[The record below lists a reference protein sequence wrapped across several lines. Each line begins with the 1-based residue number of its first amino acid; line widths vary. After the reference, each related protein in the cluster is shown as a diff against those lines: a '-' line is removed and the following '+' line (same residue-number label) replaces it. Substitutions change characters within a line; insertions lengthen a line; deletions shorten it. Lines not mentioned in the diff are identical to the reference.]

1 MGKKDLKDQ
10 HKDLVIN
17 IIDVL
22 ADLDPSKTNKFLP
35 LLIKHFKKESDNF
48 KKYVGYEIS
57 GLVGSENLRALKDF
71 NEHLDNNRTKIKDIS
86 LIKDFRDLH
95 EQLVYAELKL
105 KKKDIKK
112 EISILY
118 KDKEWLVLKPLS
130 YEASKIYGAGTKWC
144 TSSRE
149 EDKPFYNYSND
160 GVLLY
165 LIKLGTNE
173 KYGVHWYFEKEKSV
187 EMSWWDVEDRK
198 VDSLTLNV
206 PSKITQIVLD
216 HYLTTKQPNSYYFK
230 GRDKKRALEYINIA
244 LPVEP
249 PTVPPMP
256 PIEVVGCNIIPIDFG
271 VRTGVLGPEPPL
283 EGTGNVS
290 DPQWTLYDGNT
301 TTTLNVDGLVNK
313 TLEYTYMA
321 KAMKKSLEDLDN

>member
-35 LLIKHFKKESDNF
+35 LLIKRFKEEYNSFKE
-48 KKYVGYEIS
+48 YVGYEIK
-57 GLVGSENLRALKDF
+57 GLIGAENLRALKDF

-118 KDKEWLVLKPLS
+118 KDEEWLILKPLS
-130 YEASKIYGAGTKWC
+130 YEASKIYGSGTKWC

-165 LIKLGTNE
+165 VIKLGTDE
-173 KYGVHWYFEKEKSV
+173 KYGVHWYFEKEKSI

-216 HYLTTKQPNSYYFK
+216 HYLTTKQPNSDYFK
-230 GRDKKRALEYINIA
+230 DKDKKRAEELKIKDDNCNVIPINLDTTTNVA
-244 LPVEP
+244 LPPDPVEP
-249 PTVPPMP
+249 
-256 PIEVVGCNIIPIDFG
+256 EWG
-271 VRTGVLGPEPPL
+271 
-283 EGTGNVS
+283 
-290 DPQWTLYDGNT
+290 LYDGNT

-313 TLEYTYMA
+313 SLEYTYMA
-321 KAMKKSLEDLDN
+321 KAMKKSLDDLT

>member
-1 MGKKDLKDQ
+1 MGKKDLKNQ

-22 ADLDPSKTNKFLP
+22 AELDPSKTNKFLP
-35 LLIKHFKKESDNF
+35 ILIKRFKEEYDSF
-48 KKYVGYEIS
+48 KKYVGYEIG
-57 GLVGSENLRALKDF
+57 GLVGTENLRALKDF

-118 KDKEWLVLKPLS
+118 KDKEWLILKPLS

-149 EDKPFYNYSND
+149 DDKPFYNYSND

-165 LIKLGTNE
+165 VIKLGTNE
-173 KYGVHWYFEKEKSV
+173 KFGVHWYFEKNKSI

-198 VDSLTLNV
+198 VDSLTLSV
-206 PSKITQIVLD
+206 PSKITQIILD
-216 HYLTTKQPNSYYFK
+216 HYLTIKHPNSDYFK
-230 GRDKKRALEYINIA
+230 GRDKERSEELKVKDDNCNVIPMNLYPPIQ
-244 LPVEP
+244 P
-249 PTVPPMP
+249 PT
-256 PIEVVGCNIIPIDFG
+256 E
-271 VRTGVLGPEPPL
+271 PEP
-283 EGTGNVS
+283 E
-290 DPQWTLYDGNT
+290 WTLYDGNT
-301 TTTLNVDGLVNK
+301 TTTLDVDGLVNK
-313 TLEYTYMA
+313 TLEYTYMTN
-321 KAMKKSLEDLDN
+321 AMKKSLGDLGD

>member
-35 LLIKHFKKESDNF
+35 LLIKRFKEEYDSF

-105 KKKDIKK
+105 KKRDLKK
-112 EISILY
+112 EINILH
-118 KDKEWLVLKPLS
+118 KDNEWLVLKPLS
-130 YEASKIYGAGTKWC
+130 YEASKIYGGGTKWC

-149 EDKPFYNYSND
+149 EDKSFYNYSND

-165 LIKLGTNE
+165 VIKLGTDE

-216 HYLTTKQPNSYYFK
+216 HYLTIKQPNSDYFK
-230 GRDKKRALEYINIA
+230 GRDKERSEELKVEREEPLNVIPIN
-244 LPVEP
+244 LNP
-249 PTVPPMP
+249 PTP
-256 PIEVVGCNIIPIDFG
+256 
-271 VRTGVLGPEPPL
+271 TQAQPEP
-283 EGTGNVS
+283 E
-290 DPQWTLYDGNT
+290 WTLYEGNT
-301 TTTLNVDGLVNK
+301 TTTLDVDGLVSK
-313 TLEYTYMA
+313 SLEYTYMA
-321 KAMKKSLEDLDN
+321 QAMKKSLEDLGD

>member
-1 MGKKDLKDQ
+1 MGKKDLKNQ

-22 ADLDPSKTNKFLP
+22 AELDPSKTNKFLTI
-35 LLIKHFKKESDNF
+35 LIKRFKEESNTF
-48 KKYVGYEIS
+48 KKYLTSEITHLI
-57 GLVGSENLRALKDF
+57 GGENLRALKDF
-71 NEHLDNNRTKIKDIS
+71 NNHLDNNRTKIKDIS

-118 KDKEWLVLKPLS
+118 KDKEWLILKPLS

-149 EDKPFYNYSND
+149 DDKAFYNYSND

-165 LIKLGTNE
+165 VIKLGTDE
-173 KYGVHWYFEKEKSV
+173 KFGVHWYFEKNKSI

-206 PSKITQIVLD
+206 PPKITQIILD
-216 HYLTTKQPNSYYFK
+216 HYLSIDCPNSTYFK
-230 GRDKKRALEYINIA
+230 GRDKERAEQLKKSADN
-244 LPVEP
+244 
-249 PTVPPMP
+249 
-256 PIEVVGCNIIPIDFG
+256 CNVIPIDFG
-271 VRTGVLGPEPPL
+271 VRADVYDENPAPTIQTTVEPE
-283 EGTGNVS
+283 
-290 DPQWTLYDGNT
+290 WTLYEGNT
-301 TTTLNVDGLVNK
+301 TTTLDVDGLVSK
-313 TLEYTYMA
+313 SLEYTYMA
-321 KAMKKSLEDLDN
+321 DAMKKSLEDLDN